1 MAGRKKQMSLGV
13 ALSYIS
19 IAVKMLS
26 GILYTPIVLHSL
38 GQSQYGIYS
47 LCISFIGY
55 LTILNAGVNAA
66 YIRFYVQEK
75 VKDERN
81 VESLN
86 GLFKRIF
93 LILSAIGLVGGLLLS
108 VLAPAI
114 FGSKITPN
122 EYDLA
127 RRCFILLA
135 FTISV
140 EIYTCLYKSFI
151 TANEEFIFGKS
162 IDIIGAILA
171 PVVTIPFLLNGF
183 DCTAIISVRL
193 GVSVLVLLLC
203 VFFCR
208 KKLSIHFRYEKQE
221 NALIRNISQFI
232 GFIVV
237 QSIIDQL
244 NWQID
249 KFILARTH
257 GTSEISIY
265 TVGSTLNNYYMLI
278 GAAVSGVFIA
288 QINRLVA
295 SNDNEG
301 LNRLYRKMCKLFTY
315 LIMLIILAYIIFG
328 RAFVARWAG
337 NTYQSSYTIGWMLM
351 TPVTWVL
358 INGLGQDTARAKNKH
373 QMLIILNLSVCILNV
388 FVSIPLAIKWG
399 AVGSALGTFIAEI
412 VICLIV
418 TPIYYIK
425 ILDLRIKDVV
435 IDFSRFLPGIVLP
448 IAFGITINHFGI
460 LKSTYGSIAVWGMVF
475 VIIYAASVWLLS
487 MNKEDRKL
495 VIGIVKKGK
504 K

>member
-412 VICLIV
+412 VIGLIV